1 MDVGVVEIREYN
13 DNGNSSRKQIEV
25 DFVCNQGS
33 QRYYIQ
39 SAFAL
44 PSPEKTEQELR
55 PLRNIPDS
63 FKKIVIVKDDILVRR
78 NEEGIVT
85 MGLKQFLLDE
95 HSLEV

>member
-1 MDVGVVEIREYN
+1 MSASWKFVNTTTMAIPRGNRLRWILSAIREAK
-13 DNGNSSRKQIEV
+13 G
-25 DFVCNQGS
+25 F
-33 QRYYIQ
+33 YIQ